1 MKILVLNAGSSSVKY
16 QLFDMNDNS
25 VLASGLI
32 EKIGENDSV
41 AKIKYVDKESCEQK
55 IERIGSIKNHDDALA
70 IISDLLIE
78 TKVIHSLNELDGVGH
93 RVVQG
98 GSLFSKPTRV
108 DAKVIEGIEKLIP
121 LAPLHNP
128 GNLAGIKVSFEKSPH
143 VPQVAVFDTAF
154 HASLPEYAYL
164 YALPYQ
170 LFKEAN
176 VRRYGFHGT
185 SHHFIVK
192 EAAKYL
198 GKPLSELNAITLHL
212 GNGASMC
219 AVKNGKSI
227 DTTMGL
233 TPLEGLIM
241 GTRSG
246 DIDPAILFYL
256 ARTQGY
262 TIDSLDTLLNKE
274 SGLKG
279 ICGNNDMREI
289 GKMAEQGD
297 AKAKLALDMFSYRIK
312 KYIGAYSAVLGRVDC
327 IIFTGG
333 IGENDS
339 EVRRNSCA
347 ELLNLG
353 IDIDEVINN
362 QRCSCITNIS
372 TAKSSVKVL
381 VIPTNEELEIALQT
395 KEVIESH

>member
-1 MKILVLNAGSSSVKY
+1 
-16 QLFDMNDNS
+16 MNDNR

-32 EKIGENDSV
+32 EKIGEDDSL
-41 AKIKYVDKESCEQK
+41 AKIKYTDDAGSEQK
-55 IERIGSIKNHDDALA
+55 IEREGSIKNHDVALG
-70 IISDLLIE
+70 IMSTLLIE
-78 TKVIHSLNELDGVGH
+78 SHVIRDLNELGGIGH

-98 GSLFSKPTRV
+98 GSLFRKPTLV
-108 DAKVIEGIEKLIP
+108 TPEVIEGIEKLIP

-128 GNLAGIKVSFEKSPH
+128 GHLAGMKVSLEQSPS

-154 HASLPEYAYL
+154 HATLPEYAYL
-164 YALPYQ
+164 YALPYK
-170 LFKEAN
+170 LYTDAN

-198 GKPLSELNAITLHL
+198 NKPLNELNAITLHL

-219 AVKNGKSI
+219 AVKNGQSV

-246 DIDPAILFYL
+246 DIDPAIMFYL

-262 TIDSLDTLLNKE
+262 TIDDLDKLLNKE

-289 GKMAEQGD
+289 GKMAEEGNAQ
-297 AKAKLALDMFSYRIK
+297 AKLALEMFNYRIK
-312 KYIGAYSAVLGRVDC
+312 KYIGSYSAVLGRVDC

-333 IGENDS
+333 IGENDAD
-339 EVRRNSCA
+339 VRLNSCS
-347 ELLNLG
+347 ELQNLG
-353 IDIDEVINN
+353 VEIDAVVNN
-362 QRCSCITNIS
+362 QRCSKITKIS
-372 TAKSSVKVL
+372 TENSPVKVL

-395 KEVIESH
+395 QDVIQAR